1 MIRVR
6 DALIL
11 TALAWFVGLV
21 ADVNLEDGMFMFR
34 TLLPVMAMGGSILYA
49 LNGRQPAQQEE
60 PDEPAD
66 SGPDDADS

>member
-21 ADVNLEDGMFMFR
+21 ADVYLADGMFMFR

-49 LNGRQPAQQEE
+49 LNGRQPEQQEE
-60 PDEPAD
+60 TDEPAD
-66 SGPDDADS
+66 SESDGQNS

>member
-11 TALAWFVGLV
+11 TAMAWFVGLV
-21 ADVNLEDGMFMFR
+21 ADVYLEDGMFMFR
-34 TLLPVMAMGGSILYA
+34 TLLPVMAMGGCILYA
-49 LNGRQPAQQEE
+49 LNGRQPEQQEE

-66 SGPDDADS
+66 SESDGQNS

>member
-21 ADVNLEDGMFMFR
+21 ADVNLGDGVFMFR
-34 TLLPVMAMGGSILYA
+34 TLLPVMAMGGCILYA
-49 LNGRQPAQQEE
+49 LNGGQPAQQEE

-66 SGPDDADS
+66 SEPDDANS